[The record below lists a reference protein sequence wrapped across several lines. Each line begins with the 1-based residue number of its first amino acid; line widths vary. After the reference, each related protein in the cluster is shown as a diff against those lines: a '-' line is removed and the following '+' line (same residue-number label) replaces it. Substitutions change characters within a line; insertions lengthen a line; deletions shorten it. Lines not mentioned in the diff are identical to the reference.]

1 LDSNFSDVDKLNYLE
16 LIKRNIKPGSIVTIK
31 YGGHA
36 MENDEL
42 KKFFCEDI
50 ASLCEVSI

>member
-1 LDSNFSDVDKLNYLE
+1 MSSSELE
-16 LIKRNIKPGSIVTIK
+16 LSQLLEKVKASTPKNSVVVIK

-42 KKFFCEDI
+42 KKYFCEDI
-50 ASLCEVSI
+50 ASLCSVS